1 MHKSK
6 LFRQLLE
13 EPGLVL
19 RPCGYDALSA
29 LLIEK
34 AGFELMGTSG
44 YAISASAIGQPDLGL
59 ISFGELLER
68 ARNIINS
75 VSIPVD
81 VDADTGYGNA
91 LNAYWTA
98 KNFIWIDAAGIRIE
112 DQTWPK
118 RCGHMSGKTI
128 ISKDEMV
135 LKIAALIRARDEEGS
150 DLVIGARTDARAI
163 EGFDKTIERAIA
175 YAKAGA
181 DYIYVE
187 CPQSLEE
194 VKHLVKKIE
203 IPLAF
208 NLIPGGKTPLFSIS
222 ELENIGVKYLS
233 IPMVC
238 LYPAAKAMLNAL
250 LALKEGDLKK
260 VGEIGINWSEFNELI
275 GVRKWKQLETEFG
288 QGNIN
293 IGDTLNE
300 HKFKF
305 KSENQ

>member
-1 MHKSK
+1 MNKSRSK
-6 LFRQLLE
+6 VFRELLE
-13 EPGLVL
+13 RPGLLL

-34 AGFELMGTSG
+34 AGFRLMGTSG

-68 ARNIINS
+68 ARNIVNC

-98 KNFIWIDAAGIRIE
+98 KNYIWIGAGGMRIE

-118 RCGHMSGKTI
+118 RCGHMSGKSI
-128 ISKDEMV
+128 ISKEEMAA
-135 LKIAALIRARDEEGS
+135 KIRAAIRAREEEGS

-163 EGFDKTIERAIA
+163 EGFEGTVERAVL
-175 YAKAGA
+175 YAQAGA
-181 DYIYVE
+181 DYVYVE

-194 VKHLVKKIE
+194 VARLVKSISA
-203 IPLAF
+203 PLAF
-208 NLIPGGKTPLFSIS
+208 NLIPGGKTPDFALA
-222 ELENIGVKYLS
+222 ELEELGVKYIS

-238 LYPAAKAMLNAL
+238 IYPAVRSMQEAL
-250 LALKEGDLKK
+250 RALKEGDLKQ
-260 VGEIGINWSEFNELI
+260 VGELGINWSKFNELI
-275 GVRKWKQLETEFG
+275 GVKKWRRLEE
-288 QGNIN
+288 
-293 IGDTLNE
+293 E
-300 HKFKF
+300 
-305 KSENQ
+305 SAVR

>member
-1 MHKSK
+1 MNKSK
-6 LFRQLLE
+6 SKIFRQLLE
-13 EPGLVL
+13 KPGLVL
-19 RPCGYDALSA
+19 RPCGFDALSA

-98 KNFIWIDAAGIRIE
+98 KNYIWIDAAGIRIE

-118 RCGHMSGKTI
+118 RCGHMSGKMI
-128 ISKDEMV
+128 ISRDEMV
-135 LKIAALIRARDEEGS
+135 LKIAAQIKARDEEGS

-175 YAKAGA
+175 YANSGA

-187 CPQSLEE
+187 CPQLLEE

-208 NLIPGGKTPLFSIS
+208 NLIPGGKTPPFSIS
-222 ELENIGVKYLS
+222 ELEGIGVKYLS

-238 LYPAAKAMLNAL
+238 LYPAAKAMLEAL
-250 LALKEGDLKK
+250 LALKNDDLQK

-275 GVRKWKQLETEFG
+275 GVVKWRQMEKEFG
-288 QGNIN
+288 QGNS
-293 IGDTLNE
+293 DSR
-300 HKFKF
+300 K
-305 KSENQ
+305 

>member
-1 MHKSK
+1 MTASIKDVIKWGGVIMNKSRSK
-6 LFRQLLE
+6 VFRELLE
-13 EPGLVL
+13 RPGLLL

-34 AGFELMGTSG
+34 AGFRLMGTSG

-68 ARNIINS
+68 ARNIVNC

-98 KNFIWIDAAGIRIE
+98 KNYIWIGAGGIRIE

-118 RCGHMSGKTI
+118 RCGHMSGKSI
-128 ISKDEMV
+128 ISKEEMAA
-135 LKIAALIRARDEEGS
+135 KIRAAIRAREEEGS

-163 EGFDKTIERAIA
+163 EGFEGTVERAVL
-175 YAKAGA
+175 YAQAGA
-181 DYIYVE
+181 DYVYVE

-194 VKHLVKKIE
+194 VARLIKSISA
-203 IPLAF
+203 PLAF
-208 NLIPGGKTPLFSIS
+208 NLIPGGKTPDFALA
-222 ELENIGVKYLS
+222 ELEELGVKYIS

-238 LYPAAKAMLNAL
+238 IYPAVRSMQEAL
-250 LALKEGDLKK
+250 RALKEGDLKQ
-260 VGEIGINWSEFNELI
+260 VGELGINWSQFNELI
-275 GVRKWKQLETEFG
+275 GVKKWRRLEE
-288 QGNIN
+288 
-293 IGDTLNE
+293 E
-300 HKFKF
+300 
-305 KSENQ
+305 SAVR

>member
-13 EPGLVL
+13 KPGLVL

-29 LLIEK
+29 LLIEN
-34 AGFELMGTSG
+34 AGFKLMGTSG

-68 ARNIINS
+68 ARNLINS

-98 KNFIWIDAAGIRIE
+98 KNYIWVDAAGIRIE

-118 RCGHMSGKTI
+118 RCGHMSGKSI
-128 ISKDEMV
+128 ISKNEMV
-135 LKIAALIRARDEEGS
+135 SKIAAMIRARDEEGR

-163 EGFDKTIERAIA
+163 EGIDKTIERAMA

-194 VKHLVKKIE
+194 VKQLVMRIE

-222 ELENIGVKYLS
+222 ELERIGVKYLS

-238 LYPAAKAMLNAL
+238 LYPAAKAMSNAL
-250 LALKEGDLKK
+250 QALKNGDLEK
-260 VGEIGINWSEFNELI
+260 VGELGINWSEFNVLM
-275 GVRKWKQLETEFG
+275 GGRKWRQLEGEFG
-288 QGNIN
+288 TASQPSG
-293 IGDTLNE
+293 
-300 HKFKF
+300 
-305 KSENQ
+305 

>member
-1 MHKSK
+1 MRKSK
-6 LFRQLLE
+6 SKIFRQLLE
-13 EPGLVL
+13 KPGLVL

-29 LLIEK
+29 LMIEK

-81 VDADTGYGNA
+81 IDADTGYGNA

-98 KNFIWIDAAGIRIE
+98 KNYIWIDAAGIRIE

-150 DLVIGARTDARAI
+150 DLVIGARTDARAV
-163 EGFDKTIERAIA
+163 EGFDKTIERATA
-175 YAKAGA
+175 YAQAGA

-194 VKHLVKKIE
+194 VKYLVKKIQ

-222 ELENIGVKYLS
+222 ELERIGVKYLS

-250 LALKEGDLKK
+250 IALKNDDLEKI
-260 VGEIGINWSEFNELI
+260 GEIGINWSEFNELVD
-275 GVRKWKQLETEFG
+275 VRKWRQLEKEFG
-288 QGNIN
+288 QGN
-293 IGDTLNE
+293 
-300 HKFKF
+300 
-305 KSENQ
+305 

>member
-13 EPGLVL
+13 KPGLVL

-34 AGFELMGTSG
+34 AGFKLMGTSG

-68 ARNIINS
+68 ARNLINS

-98 KNFIWIDAAGIRIE
+98 KNYIWIEAAGIRIE

-118 RCGHMSGKTI
+118 RCGHMSGKSI

-135 LKIAALIRARDEEGS
+135 LKIAALIRARDEEGC

-163 EGFDKTIERAIA
+163 EGIDKTIERTIA
-175 YAKAGA
+175 YANAGA
-181 DYIYVE
+181 DYVYVE
-187 CPQSLEE
+187 CPQSLDE
-194 VKHLVKKIE
+194 VKHLVKSIE
-203 IPLAF
+203 VPLAF

-222 ELENIGVKYLS
+222 ELERIGVKYLS

-238 LYPAAKAMLNAL
+238 LYPAAKAMFNAL
-250 LALKEGDLKK
+250 LALKNDDLEK
-260 VGEIGINWSEFNELI
+260 VGELGINWSEFNELI
-275 GVRKWKQLETEFG
+275 GVKKWRQLEGEFG
-288 QGNIN
+288 QTSQHP
-293 IGDTLNE
+293 D
-300 HKFKF
+300 KVP
-305 KSENQ
+305 

>member
-1 MHKSK
+1 
-6 LFRQLLE
+6 
-13 EPGLVL
+13 
-19 RPCGYDALSA
+19 
-29 LLIEK
+29 
-34 AGFELMGTSG
+34 MGTSG

-75 VSIPVD
+75 VSIPID

-128 ISKDEMV
+128 ISKDDMV
-135 LKIAALIRARDEEGS
+135 SKIRALIRAREEEGS

-163 EGFDKTIERAIA
+163 EGFDKTIERVVA

-187 CPQSLEE
+187 CPQSLPE
-194 VKHLVKKIE
+194 VEHLVKAIE

-208 NLIPGGKTPLFSIS
+208 NLIPGGKTPKFSLS
-222 ELENIGVKYLS
+222 ELERIGVKYIS

-238 LYPAAKAMLNAL
+238 LYPAVKGMQDSLQ
-250 LALKEGDLKK
+250 ALKNWDLEK
-260 VGEIGINWSEFNELI
+260 VGELGINWSEFNELI
-275 GVRKWKQLETEFG
+275 GVKKWRQLEKEFG
-288 QGNIN
+288 SG
-293 IGDTLNE
+293 TP
-300 HKFKF
+300 
-305 KSENQ
+305 

>member
-1 MHKSK
+1 MNKSK
-6 LFRQLLE
+6 SKIFRQLLE
-13 EPGLVL
+13 KPGLVL

-98 KNFIWIDAAGIRIE
+98 KNYIWIDAAGIRIE

-128 ISKDEMV
+128 ISRNEMV
-135 LKIAALIRARDEEGS
+135 SKIAALIRARDDEGS

-175 YAKAGA
+175 YANAGA

-187 CPQSLEE
+187 CPQSMEE
-194 VKHLVKKIE
+194 VKHLVKKIQ

-208 NLIPGGKTPLFSIS
+208 NLIPGGKTPSFAIS
-222 ELENIGVKYLS
+222 ELEAIGVKYLS

-250 LALKEGDLKK
+250 LALKNDDLQK

-275 GVRKWKQLETEFG
+275 GVVKWRQMEKEFG
-288 QGNIN
+288 Q
-293 IGDTLNE
+293 
-300 HKFKF
+300 
-305 KSENQ
+305 ENPDSRK

>member
-13 EPGLVL
+13 QPRLIL

-29 LLIEK
+29 ILIEK
-34 AGFELMGTSG
+34 AGFKLMGTSG

-59 ISFGELLER
+59 ISFGELFER

-91 LNAYWTA
+91 LNVYWTV
-98 KNFIWIDAAGIRIE
+98 KSYIWIGAAGVRIE

-118 RCGHMSGKTI
+118 RCGHMSSKSI

-135 LKIAALIRARDEEGS
+135 QKIRAAVRGRDEESS
-150 DLVIGARTDARAI
+150 DMVIGARTDARAV
-163 EGFDKTIERAIA
+163 EGFEKTIERGIA

-194 VKHLVKKIE
+194 VKQLIKNIP

-208 NLIPGGKTPLFSIS
+208 NLIPGGKTPLFAIS
-222 ELENIGVKYLS
+222 ELEDIGVKYLS

-238 LYPAAKAMLNAL
+238 AYPAAKAMLNAL
-250 LALKEGDLKK
+250 VALKNGDLVK
-260 VGEIGINWSEFNELI
+260 VSEIGTNWSEFNELI
-275 GVRKWKQLETEFG
+275 GVRKWKQLEDDFR
-288 QGNIN
+288 
-293 IGDTLNE
+293 
-300 HKFKF
+300 
-305 KSENQ
+305 

>member
-1 MHKSK
+1 MAKSK
-6 LFRQLLE
+6 SKTFRQLLE
-13 EPGLVL
+13 RSGLLL

-34 AGFELMGTSG
+34 AGFRLMGTSG

-68 ARNIINS
+68 ARNICNC

-81 VDADTGYGNA
+81 IDADTGYGNA

-98 KNFIWIDAAGIRIE
+98 KNYIWIGAAGIRVE

-118 RCGHMSGKTI
+118 RCGHMSGKSI
-128 ISKDEMV
+128 ISREEMV
-135 LKIAALIRARDEEGS
+135 WKIKAMIRAREEEGS
-150 DLVIGARTDARAI
+150 DLVIGARTDARSI
-163 EGFDKTIERAIA
+163 EGFERTIERAVA
-175 YAKAGA
+175 YADAGA

-194 VKHLVKKIE
+194 VEHLVKGIQ

-208 NLIPGGKTPLFSIS
+208 NLIPGGKTPSFSIS
-222 ELENIGVKYLS
+222 DLEAIGVKYLS

-238 LYPAAKAMLNAL
+238 LYPAVRAMSSAL
-250 LALKEGDLKK
+250 EALKSFDLQK
-260 VGEIGINWSEFNELI
+260 VGELGINWSEFNDLI
-275 GVRKWKQLETEFG
+275 GARLWREREREFG
-288 QGNIN
+288 GEKMKA
-293 IGDTLNE
+293 G
-300 HKFKF
+300 
-305 KSENQ
+305 SER

>member
-1 MHKSK
+1 MHNSK

-13 EPGLVL
+13 KPGLVL

-59 ISFGELLER
+59 ISFGEFLER
-68 ARNIINS
+68 ARNRINS

-98 KNFIWIDAAGIRIE
+98 KNFIWVDAAGIRIE

-194 VKHLVKKIE
+194 VKHLVKKIQ

-222 ELENIGVKYLS
+222 ELESIGVKYLS

-250 LALKEGDLKK
+250 LALKNGDLEK

-275 GVRKWKQLETEFG
+275 GVRKWKQLESEFG
-288 QGNIN
+288 KGNI
-293 IGDTLNE
+293 
-300 HKFKF
+300 
-305 KSENQ
+305 